1 VSVILDIFHQ
11 LLKDRWSFLNRV
23 KARTYRLRMV
33 CVPWLENQA
42 DSVKPFLHSPLSE
55 HRRSYNDPERNIFL
69 RMQNLDPISTD
80 SPILYKKVPP
90 PDNLQLSSDNSVWF
104 EYFHHLARQWDSASV
119 PRFVPGFLYRMYAL
133 SLNHFALRQSLM
145 GQAAGYYAIMN
156 QQPLSKSRQ
165 FLIQLLPDVQRA
177 ISTLTFDEGHLCAV
191 LQLVKI
197 YAQFSDT
204 KGAHRHL
211 QGLRLMVEHLL
222 SKDDNPHPLVMCV
235 WRAALY
241 FDMSFAFE
249 GIPLALR
256 TPERKKDDSHR
267 LWLASFIPSS
277 QPSMIE
283 YPLAQFE
290 LEDLEHHVMSLLQ
303 LRNADTFSPERDDA
317 TIRNAGE
324 ETLQNLKDWM
334 EKPLIQRCEKEEVEY
349 RLQEENIP
357 SAAAFLHYPP
367 LIFQNEKYALLL
379 ISYHSLVILT
389 TLLSNPGIGPYPH
402 IRFAS
407 AVTLCRIFAFNEWK
421 RRYQGRVDNI
431 HWHTHDLFR
440 AGLVLGEST
449 YPLGTLCCEDVE
461 I

>member
-1 VSVILDIFHQ
+1 
-11 LLKDRWSFLNRV
+11 
-23 KARTYRLRMV
+23 
-33 CVPWLENQA
+33 
-42 DSVKPFLHSPLSE
+42 
-55 HRRSYNDPERNIFL
+55 
-69 RMQNLDPISTD
+69 MQNLDPISTN
-80 SPILYKKVPP
+80 SPVLYKKIPP
-90 PDNLQLSSDNSVWF
+90 PDNLRLSSDNSVWF
-104 EYFHHLARQWDSASV
+104 EYFYHLAVQWDSASV
-119 PRFVPGFLYRMYAL
+119 PRFVPGFLYRMYGL

-145 GQAAGYYAIMN
+145 GQAAGYFAIMN

-165 FLIQLLPDVQRA
+165 FLTQLLPDVQRA

-222 SKDDNPHPLVMCV
+222 SKEVAPHPLVMCV
-235 WRAALY
+235 WRAAIY
-241 FDMSFAFE
+241 FDMCFAFE
-249 GIPLALR
+249 GIPLALP
-256 TPERKKDDSHR
+256 TPEPKTDDTHR
-267 LWLASFIPSS
+267 LWLADFIPSS
-277 QPSMIE
+277 EASMIE

-303 LRNADTFSPERDDA
+303 LRNAATFSPERDDA
-317 TIRNAGE
+317 MIRKAGE
-324 ETLQNLKDWM
+324 ETLQRLKEWM
-334 EKPLIQRCEKEEVEY
+334 DKPLIQRCEKEEVEH
-349 RLQEENIP
+349 RLQEGNSIP
-357 SAAAFLHYPP
+357 TAAAFLHYPP
-367 LIFQNEKYALLL
+367 LIFNNEKYALLL

-407 AVTLCRIFAFNEWK
+407 AVTLCRIFAFNDWK
-421 RRYQGRVDNI
+421 RRYQGRTGSL

-449 YPLGTLCCEDVE
+449 YPLGTPPRPR